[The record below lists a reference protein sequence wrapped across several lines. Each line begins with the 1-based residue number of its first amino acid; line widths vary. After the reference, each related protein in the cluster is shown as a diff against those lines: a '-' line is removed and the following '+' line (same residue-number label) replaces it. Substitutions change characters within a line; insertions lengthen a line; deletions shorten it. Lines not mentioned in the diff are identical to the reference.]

1 MKELAEILKP
11 IKDAIVVMESDK
23 CTLADCYYELIK
35 LAASIKSIPIE
46 YHRNFR
52 NYCIKKFNNR
62 WNEFDFDEYLIEY
75 FLHPGYRGIIISLLF
90 IKYSYNLLLH

>member
-46 YHRNFR
+46 YHHN
-52 NYCIKKFNNR
+52 
-62 WNEFDFDEYLIEY
+62 LIVDGMNLILMSIW
-75 FLHPGYRGIIISLLF
+75 LHIFYTQDIEVL
-90 IKYSYNLLLH
+90 